1 MPFGM
6 SRRQFVLLS
15 GLGVLAAGGYG
26 LARGVRSVRNA
37 ARRLSED

>member
-15 GLGVLAAGGYG
+15 GLSVFGAGGYG
-26 LARGVRSVRNA
+26 LYRAVHKVRDS
-37 ARRLSED
+37 ARRMSED

>member
-15 GLGVLAAGGYG
+15 GLTLFAGCGYG
-26 LARGVRSVRNA
+26 LVRGVRSVRNA
-37 ARRLSED
+37 ARRMSED